1 MNQPSSEFIQLFLQY
16 KKLND
21 ELRSLKVG
29 NLMKRGYTKERA
41 EDTVEKIDKAQ
52 FASHGLERS
61 KETQQKQAEI
71 MRFFQGHNDFIDDEQ
86 KWRQTA
92 RNRGVSMSN
101 LMKYTGPLETNK
113 KGKRNVIGE
122 LKLLPPMGTYPG
134 GENYHA
140 AKNNWTQQA
149 GRRTRKQKK

>member
-21 ELRSLKVG
+21 ELRSLKVA
-29 NLMKRGYTKERA
+29 NLMKRGYSKERA

-71 MRFFQGHNDFIDDEQ
+71 MRFFYEHNDFIDDEQ
-86 KWRQTA
+86 KWRNAA
-92 RNRGVSMSN
+92 RSRGVSMSN
-101 LMKYTGPLETNK
+101 LMKYNSPLETNK
-113 KGKRNVIGE
+113 QRKINLIGE
-122 LKLLPPMGTYPG
+122 LNILPPMGTYPG
-134 GENYHA
+134 GQNYRS
-140 AKNNWTQQA
+140 AKNRYNKSA
-149 GRRTRKQKK
+149 GRRTRKQRR